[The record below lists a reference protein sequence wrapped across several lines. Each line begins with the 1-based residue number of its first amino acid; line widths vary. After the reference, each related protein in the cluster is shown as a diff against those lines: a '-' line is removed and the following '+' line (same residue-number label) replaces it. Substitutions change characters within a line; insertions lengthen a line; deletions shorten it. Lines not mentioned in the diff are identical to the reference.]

1 MTPRQLWEYTLI
13 QTGLMGFTAGT
24 LALPIGFA
32 LALVLIYVINV
43 RSFGWTMQLYL
54 SPGEFAQA
62 FVVAVA
68 ASLAAGVYPA
78 WRLGRLITS
87 RALRSE

>member
-1 MTPRQLWEYTLI
+1 LWNYTLI
-13 QTGLMGFTAGT
+13 QTGLMGTTAGL
-24 LALPIGFA
+24 LALPIGLV

-43 RSFGWTMQLYL
+43 RSFGWTMELVLQ
-54 SPGEFAQA
+54 PGAFAQA
-62 FVVAVA
+62 FAVAVI

-78 WRLGRLITS
+78 WRLMQLVTA